1 VAHAFKAKCRTAV
14 HASAGEW
21 RRMEVH
27 ASAGEWRRMEVH
39 ACISGRGRVTIVAPI
54 PATNAAAT
62 APIAMRRRP
71 RLLARLRGRVASS
84 NSTSKLFAWGRP
96 GMERRFGPAGRAG
109 RGGCSTGRMLLHVG
123 QTPSSPAAGVYKA
136 PHVEH
141 PTTEPDAFMLRMYR
155 TRASTFPANSC
166 DPATLLPTIGAMN
179 LYENPPVAFLPQ
191 QTHGLPG
198 RLGFSPAPGRWPHD
212 SRLGPDQRLGTDL
225 ACLRDTCG
233 AGVLVTLLEEEE
245 MGRIGL
251 GGLLDG
257 VRSAGL
263 ETLWLPIR
271 DDTAPSDI
279 GEVAQLVGRVLDHL
293 AAGRTVVIHCH
304 AGIGRSGTLAACCLV
319 GAGVHPRRA
328 IELVREG
335 RPGAATAP
343 GQEAFVY
350 QFAQRRAVKR

>member
-1 VAHAFKAKCRTAV
+1 VAHVFKAKCRTAV
-14 HASAGEW
+14 HASI
-21 RRMEVH
+21 
-27 ASAGEWRRMEVH
+27 GEWRRMEVH
-39 ACISGRGRVTIVAPI
+39 ACIRGRGRVTIAAPI
-54 PATNAAAT
+54 PATSAT
-62 APIAMRRRP
+62 IAAPIAMRRRP
-71 RLLARLRGRVASS
+71 RLLTRLRGRVAFSK
-84 NSTSKLFAWGRP
+84 STSKLFVSDRP
-96 GMERRFGPAGRAG
+96 ETERRFGPAGRAG
-109 RGGCSTGRMLLHVG
+109 RAGGSAGRRLLHVG

-141 PTTEPDAFMLRMYR
+141 PTTEPDGFMLRMYR
-155 TRASTFPANSC
+155 TRASRFPANSC
-166 DPATLLPTIGAMN
+166 APAALPPTIAAMN

-191 QTHGLPG
+191 QAHGLPG
-198 RLGFSPAPGRWPHD
+198 RIGFSPAPGRWPHD
-212 SRLGPDQRLGTDL
+212 SRLEPAQRLGADL

-251 GGLLDG
+251 GDLLDG
-257 VRSAGL
+257 ARSAGL
-263 ETLWLPIR
+263 ETLWFPIR
-271 DDTAPSDI
+271 DDTAPSNI
-279 GEVAQLVGRVLDHL
+279 GEVAQLVGRVLEHL

-319 GAGVHPRRA
+319 GAGVDPRRA